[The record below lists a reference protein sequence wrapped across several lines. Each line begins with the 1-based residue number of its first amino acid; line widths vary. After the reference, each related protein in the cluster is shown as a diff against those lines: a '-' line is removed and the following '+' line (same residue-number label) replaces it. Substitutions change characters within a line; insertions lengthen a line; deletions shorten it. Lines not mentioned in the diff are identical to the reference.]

1 MGVERQLWQHKNR
14 CGWGF
19 RQRQGANTSTSAR
32 VVDGV
37 SSLRIC
43 PPKSMLWYFSSV
55 VFVLMLL
62 LCVCVCFFISVYVA
76 FTTYLLSL
84 SSRPYWPQY
93 SLIPLV
99 PGWRFFNESFGALE
113 IYNTS
118 CSQPSFFAAGLAN
131 LLLLLLL
138 LLLSLSD
145 TQLSVYLD
153 FILTS
158 LERL

>member
-1 MGVERQLWQHKNR
+1 MKGEERQLWQHKNR
-14 CGWGF
+14 CGSGF

-55 VFVLMLL
+55 VFVLMLRL
-62 LCVCVCFFISVYVA
+62 SVCVCVSVNVYVA
-76 FTTYLLSL
+76 FTYLLSL

-118 CSQPSFFAAGLAN
+118 CSQPSFFLFRCSCGKFYSPTVTTRTRNCL
-131 LLLLLLL
+131 
-138 LLLSLSD
+138 
-145 TQLSVYLD
+145 
-153 FILTS
+153 F
-158 LERL
+158 RLY

>member
-1 MGVERQLWQHKNR
+1 MV
-14 CGWGF
+14 F
-19 RQRQGANTSTSAR
+19 F
-32 VVDGV
+32 V
-37 SSLRIC
+37 SSFCAL
-43 PPKSMLWYFSSV
+43 
-55 VFVLMLL
+55 
-62 LCVCVCFFISVYVA
+62 CVCFFISVYVA

-118 CSQPSFFAAGLAN
+118 CSQPSCFAAGLAN
-131 LLLLLLL
+131 LLLLL

-153 FILTS
+153 YIDKPRASLSLLFQTCKSTAGWLICGRRLKSSVAVFGTVAADTGFI
-158 LERL
+158 

>member
-62 LCVCVCFFISVYVA
+62 LCVCVCVS
-76 FTTYLLSL
+76 LSL
-84 SSRPYWPQY
+84 YMWHSLLTFSRFQVDR
-93 SLIPLV
+93 I
-99 PGWRFFNESFGALE
+99 GHN
-113 IYNTS
+113 
-118 CSQPSFFAAGLAN
+118 
-131 LLLLLLL
+131 
-138 LLLSLSD
+138 
-145 TQLSVYLD
+145 
-153 FILTS
+153 IL
-158 LERL
+158 